1 MKFNTLYE
9 IRTRDGQTYKAKLI
23 KLNKYAGKQTLWR
36 REGEVP
42 HKQRYLKPGDIV
54 SAQEI

>member
-23 KLNKYAGKQTLWR
+23 KLNKYAGNLERWR
-36 REGEVP
+36 REDAVP
-42 HKQRYLKPGDIV
+42 KKQRYLRPDEVVEV
-54 SAQEI
+54 SLI